1 MKKIL
6 LFLLLP
12 FILYGVITAQKTGP
26 KIVPAES
33 EFKFGDIA
41 EGITVT
47 HKFVIFNKGDEVL
60 NIKNVRASCG
70 CTAVQPEKTELDP
83 GESTSIKVEF
93 NSIGRNGMQNKAVYV
108 SSNDPQTPELRL
120 TFTANVLEKQSGNK
134 EELFDR
140 PILQLGT
147 TQHNFGKVKQ
157 GEILEFSLPFQNS
170 GKKELEIKDIQESCS
185 CTATELSN
193 KKLKPGEAGSIKI
206 KLDTKD
212 REGKLSRTVT
222 FVTNDPMNPKQTITL
237 FVNIEK

>member
-1 MKKIL
+1 MKKFYTIIAII
-6 LFLLLP
+6 FLL
-12 FILYGVITAQKTGP
+12 VNITYSQKIGP

-41 EGITVT
+41 EGITVS

-60 NIKNVRASCG
+60 IIKNVRAACG
-70 CTAVQPEKTELDP
+70 CTAVQPEKTELKP
-83 GESTSIKVEF
+83 GESTTILVEF
-93 NSIGRNGMQNKAVYV
+93 NTIGRNGIQNKAVYV
-108 SSNDPQTPELRL
+108 TSNDQETPELRL
-120 TFTANVLEKQSGNK
+120 TFTANVLEKENK
-134 EELFDR
+134 DKEALFNR
-140 PILQLGT
+140 PILELGA

-157 GEILEFSLPFQNS
+157 GEVVEFSLPFQNA
-170 GKKELEIKDIQESCS
+170 GKKDLEIKEIQESCS
-185 CTATELSN
+185 CTVTDVT
-193 KKLKPGEAGSIKI
+193 KRTLKPGESGSIKI